1 MPFPRRT
8 LITGLAAAAVAIIA
22 GCTRKA
28 PASTPSAP
36 SPTVTPEPSSAAPA
50 SSSPS
55 TPSSTPSP
63 GDPVASGV
71 VNALIFGTDSRIKT
85 SLNGNSDVL
94 VLAQLSADHTRL
106 TLISIARDTYVPIGG
121 GASNKINAAFPQG
134 GTPLLV
140 KTVSDL
146 FGGIPI
152 DITAQ
157 TNFNGFISMT
167 RWLKGITVVNRHA
180 SRTTVISTGRVV
192 NFPAGTLT
200 LTGTDGLIYAR
211 QRKELPLGDLDRAER
226 HRALLIGMLQG
237 LKTLART
244 PKTFDTI
251 VGKLV
256 GNAKVTG
263 PITPAQVPAMRAT
276 LDRIDVTRITSLMV
290 PIARFDTV
298 RGMSVDIVNE
308 PQMEALREAVR
319 SGSIDAYVATYGTD
333 YAPRG

>member
-1 MPFPRRT
+1 MSLPRRT
-8 LITGLAAAAVAIIA
+8 IIVGIAAAALAILA
-22 GCTRKA
+22 GCTRKSEPRTPPPSTPLPTETETSVTA
-28 PASTPSAP
+28 MPTPSA
-36 SPTVTPEPSSAAPA
+36 TTP
-50 SSSPS
+50 
-55 TPSSTPSP
+55 TPSLA
-63 GDPVASGV
+63 DPVAPGV
-71 VNALIFGTDSRIKT
+71 VNALIFGTDSRTKT

-94 VLAQLSADHTRL
+94 VLAHLSTDHTRL
-106 TLISIARDTYVPIGG
+106 TLISIARDSYVPIGG

-146 FGGIPI
+146 FDGLKI

-167 RWLKGITVVNRHA
+167 RWLKGITVVNRRA
-180 SRTTVISTGRVV
+180 SRTKVISTGREL
-192 NFPAGTLT
+192 NFPAGKLT

-226 HRALLIGMLQG
+226 HRALIIGMLQG
-237 LKTLART
+237 LKALSKT

-251 VGKLV
+251 VDKLV

-276 LDRIDVTRITSLMV
+276 LDKIDVNHITSLMV
-290 PIARFDTV
+290 PIARFDMI

-308 PQMEALREAVR
+308 PQMKALSEAVR
-319 SGSIDAYVATYGTD
+319 SDTIDAYVAKYGTD
-333 YAPRG
+333 YAPHG